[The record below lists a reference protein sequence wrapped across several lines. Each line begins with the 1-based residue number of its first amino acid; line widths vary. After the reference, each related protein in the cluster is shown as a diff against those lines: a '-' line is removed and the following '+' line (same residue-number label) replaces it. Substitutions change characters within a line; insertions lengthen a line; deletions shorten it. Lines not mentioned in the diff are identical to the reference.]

1 MRKLL
6 LCFVVWL
13 MSGLTLLA
21 GELSFRG
28 TTDKETALYRSGE
41 KMTFSIQLLE
51 DAKPVAGRKL
61 KWVRSGDDAKTE
73 NGTAISSATKPLIV
87 TTSLE
92 KPGFVRIEVWVVDEK
107 GNPIA
112 NGKHAEIK
120 FTGGAGVEAGKL
132 EGLPEP
138 PDFDAFWARQKARL
152 AQVPLKCALVKVPSK
167 NPDFLTYD
175 VRIDC
180 AGGKPVSGYFTKP
193 KNAAPKSLKAQGG
206 YMGYG
211 VNAPSPSYANG
222 TLTLNI
228 NAHGIENGREDEYY
242 KKLKEGELKGYAF
255 NNEENAKP
263 ETSYFNGMIL
273 RVLRALEFLKAQP
286 EWNGKD
292 LIVAGGS
299 QGGFQAL
306 SAAAL
311 DKDVTQCQANIPWLC
326 DLGGIQLGRLRGWRP
341 DYTIGLAYYD
351 AANQAKRIRCKT
363 TIVAGLGDYTCPPS
377 GICVLYNNLKG
388 PKQLEFLQGKTH
400 MYTPPKP
407 QKFILKSEY
416 SF

>member
-6 LCFVVWL
+6 FCSAAWL

-28 TTDKETALYRSGE
+28 TTDKERALYQAGE

-51 DAKPVAGRKL
+51 DAKPVAGKKL
-61 KWVRSGDDAKTE
+61 KWMRRGDDAKTE
-73 NGTAISSATKPLIV
+73 QGAADSSATQPLIIS
-87 TTSLE
+87 TALDT
-92 KPGFVRIEVWVVDEK
+92 PGFVRIDVWVVDEK
-107 GNPIA
+107 GNPVA
-112 NGKHAEIK
+112 NSKKAEVK
-120 FTGGAGVEAGKL
+120 FVGGAGVGVEKL
-132 EGLPEP
+132 SGLPEP
-138 PDFDAFWARQKARL
+138 ADFDAFWATQKARL
-152 AQVPLKCALVKVPSK
+152 AQVPLKFTLVDVPSK
-167 NPDFLTYD
+167 DPNFLTYD

-193 KNAAPKSLKAQGG
+193 KHAAPKSLKAQGG
-206 YMGYG
+206 YLGYG
-211 VNAPSPSYANG
+211 VSSPSPGYAQG
-222 TLTLNI
+222 TMTLNI

-255 NNEENAKP
+255 NNVENAKP
-263 ETSYFNGMIL
+263 ETSYFNGMVL

-292 LIVAGGS
+292 LLVGGGS

-311 DKDVTQCQANIPWLC
+311 DKDVTQCQAHIPWLC
-326 DLGGIQLGRLRGWRP
+326 DLGGVKLGRLTGWRP
-341 DYTIGLAYYD
+341 DYMDGLAYYD

-377 GICVLYNNLKG
+377 GICVLYNNLHG

-400 MYTPPKP
+400 MYTPPNP
-407 QKFILKSEY
+407 QKFILKSE
-416 SF
+416 